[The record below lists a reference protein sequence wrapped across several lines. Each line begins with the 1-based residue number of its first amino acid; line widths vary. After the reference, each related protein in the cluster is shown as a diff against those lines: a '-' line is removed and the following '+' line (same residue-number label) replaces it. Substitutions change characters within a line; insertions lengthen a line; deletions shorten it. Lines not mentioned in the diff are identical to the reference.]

1 MQLLSMGVERLLEA
15 IHFQDKVTIEQV
27 KGIGKKM
34 AEKILLELKDKHFE
48 GVSLALSTS
57 KVSPTQ
63 TSLPPD
69 TRERIKTTLVGM
81 GYLPKEVDRVL
92 QSLPEGMADATAI
105 IPYAIK
111 ELS

>member
-1 MQLLSMGVERLLEA
+1 MGVERLLEA